1 MLILIVSRDVTISSI
16 DETSNTE
23 SEITA
28 ASNEVS
34 EVISEESYT
43 PPQKKQ
49 SLSNSPASSSSK
61 LILSSTAVI
70 SDKSMIG
77 VAEPANATFSSE
89 NDTAPSG
96 IIDATFD
103 VGSGEKQQSESEF
116 AINNQTF
123 DASKVPSQ
131 NNSQDDGQFIE
142 AEIVEKPQEVASNI
156 VEILKSAEKV
166 GDNLPSPIP
175 APRAINKVLDS
186 PSVDVDDIDNKPT
199 RSTRTKQKLVEE
211 ESTTVPC
218 NAAPVSDNP
227 AAKRSTRTKT
237 KNPSGDSDAAPPT
250 RSTRTR
256 QKVLS
261 TDDDK
266 TASENEGDDG
276 RSVRTSRT
284 RQKIVATTDDNTASE
299 TEGSNENRSVRSSR
313 TRQKVIPT
321 TDEDK
326 TASETEGGNES
337 RSVRTSRIRQKIATS
352 TDEEKTA
359 SETESGED
367 ARPSR
372 STRTKQKQ
380 LASSC
385 SESVLMKGAAS
396 PRVRQLAAQVLSPAL
411 KQSSS
416 TSRLVGGYTG
426 SPVKDRVRVFEQAM
440 KESAGLKSNR
450 KSKRKSSIQVSL
462 EKASAAR
469 NISVGEIINE
479 QEVVVKKGPT
489 IRKSPGV
496 SSNTSAL
503 NNSRA
508 PAGKVVRPGRKVLA
522 SGGRGFTPSSGPKS
536 GSHTGSSSNLMKSRS
551 RLDIIERNKT
561 TPNKANPPS
570 NIVRGVTSFLPGKP
584 KGPTMQEIQEQKDQE
599 RRLKE
604 QRG

>member
-1 MLILIVSRDVTISSI
+1 MLILIVFRDVIISSI

-23 SEITA
+23 PDITA

-43 PPQKKQ
+43 PPQKK
-49 SLSNSPASSSSK
+49 P
-61 LILSSTAVI
+61 
-70 SDKSMIG
+70 
-77 VAEPANATFSSE
+77 
-89 NDTAPSG
+89 
-96 IIDATFD
+96 
-103 VGSGEKQQSESEF
+103 
-116 AINNQTF
+116 
-123 DASKVPSQ
+123 
-131 NNSQDDGQFIE
+131 
-142 AEIVEKPQEVASNI
+142 
-156 VEILKSAEKV
+156 
-166 GDNLPSPIP
+166 
-175 APRAINKVLDS
+175 
-186 PSVDVDDIDNKPT
+186 
-199 RSTRTKQKLVEE
+199 
-211 ESTTVPC
+211 
-218 NAAPVSDNP
+218 
-227 AAKRSTRTKT
+227 
-237 KNPSGDSDAAPPT
+237 DAAPPS

-284 RQKIVATTDDNTASE
+284 RQKVVATTDDNTASE

-313 TRQKVIPT
+313 TRQKIIAT
-321 TDEDK
+321 IDDDK

-337 RSVRTSRIRQKIATS
+337 RSVRTSRTRQKIATS
-352 TDEEKTA
+352 TDEETTA

-372 STRTKQKQ
+372 STRTKHKQ

-385 SESVLMKGAAS
+385 SESALTKGVAS

-440 KESAGLKSNR
+440 KESAGLKSIR

-489 IRKSPGV
+489 IRDEDLLRLP
-496 SSNTSAL
+496 AL
-503 NNSRA
+503 SQEA
-508 PAGKVVRPGRKVLA
+508 
-522 SGGRGFTPSSGPKS
+522 TQGPPQ
-536 GSHTGSSSNLMKSRS
+536 T
-551 RLDIIERNKT
+551 
-561 TPNKANPPS
+561 
-570 NIVRGVTSFLPGKP
+570 
-584 KGPTMQEIQEQKDQE
+584 
-599 RRLKE
+599 
-604 QRG
+604 